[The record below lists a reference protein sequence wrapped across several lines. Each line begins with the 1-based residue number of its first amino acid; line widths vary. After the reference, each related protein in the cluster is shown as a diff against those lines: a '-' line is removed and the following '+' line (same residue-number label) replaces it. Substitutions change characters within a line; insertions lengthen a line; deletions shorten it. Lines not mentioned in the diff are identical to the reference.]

1 MEYIQCIEKIGG
13 SMITQQDV
21 LKALEAVIDPE
32 LGLNIVELGLIYDIQ
47 VNENNEVYIKM
58 TLSARGCPL
67 HASIT
72 NGVENVIKRMDGVNG
87 VKVEVVW
94 DPPWT
99 PDRIAPETKKR
110 MGFR

>member
-1 MEYIQCIEKIGG
+1 MT
-13 SMITQQDV
+13 TQQEV
-21 LKALEAVIDPE
+21 LKALEAGRDPE
-32 LGLNIVELGLIYDIQ
+32 LGLNIVELGLIYDVQ
-47 VNENNEVYIKM
+47 VNEQNEVSVKM

-67 HASIT
+67 HTSIT
-72 NGVENVIKRMDGVNG
+72 NGVENVIKRMEGVNG
-87 VKVEVVW
+87 VSVEVVW

>member
-1 MEYIQCIEKIGG
+1 MT
-13 SMITQQDV
+13 TQQEV
-21 LKALEAVIDPE
+21 LKALEAVMDPE
-32 LGLNIVELGLIYDIQ
+32 LGLNIVELGLIYDVQ
-47 VNENNEVYIKM
+47 VNEQNEVSVKM

-67 HASIT
+67 HTSIT
-72 NGVENVIKRMDGVNG
+72 NGVENVIKRMEGING
-87 VKVEVVW
+87 VRVEVVW

>member
-1 MEYIQCIEKIGG
+1 MV
-13 SMITQQDV
+13 TQQDV
-21 LKALEAVIDPE
+21 FKAVEAVIDPE
-32 LGLNIVELGLIYDIQ
+32 LGLNVVELGLIYDVQ
-47 VNENNEVYIKM
+47 VNEQNEVSVKM

-67 HASIT
+67 HTSIT
-72 NGVENVIKRMDGVNG
+72 NGVENVIKRMEGVNG
-87 VKVEVVW
+87 VRVEVVW

>member
-1 MEYIQCIEKIGG
+1 MV
-13 SMITQQDV
+13 TQEAV

-32 LGLNIVELGLIYDIQ
+32 LGLNIVELGLIYGVT
-47 VNENNEVYIKM
+47 VNDQNEVFVTM

-67 HASIT
+67 HASMT

-87 VKVEVVW
+87 VRVDVVW

>member
-1 MEYIQCIEKIGG
+1 MV
-13 SMITQQDV
+13 TQEAV

-32 LGLNIVELGLIYDIQ
+32 LGLNIVELGLIYGIQ
-47 VNENNEVYIKM
+47 VNGENDVIVTM

-87 VKVEVVW
+87 VRVEVVW

>member
-1 MEYIQCIEKIGG
+1 MT
-13 SMITQQDV
+13 TQQEV
-21 LKALEAVIDPE
+21 LKALEAVMDPE
-32 LGLNIVELGLIYDIQ
+32 LGLNIVELGLIYDVQ
-47 VNENNEVYIKM
+47 VNEQNEVSVKM

-67 HASIT
+67 HTSIT
-72 NGVENVIKRMDGVNG
+72 NGVENVIKRMEGVNG
-87 VKVEVVW
+87 VSVEVVW

>member
-1 MEYIQCIEKIGG
+1 MV
-13 SMITQQDV
+13 TQQDV

-32 LGLNIVELGLIYDIQ
+32 LGLNIVELGLIYGVQ
-47 VNENNEVYIKM
+47 VENDEVSVKM

-67 HASIT
+67 HTSIT

>member
-1 MEYIQCIEKIGG
+1 MV
-13 SMITQQDV
+13 TQQDV

-32 LGLNIVELGLIYDIQ
+32 LGLNIVELGLIYGVQ
-47 VNENNEVYIKM
+47 VESGEVSVKM

-67 HASIT
+67 HTSIT

>member
-1 MEYIQCIEKIGG
+1 MV
-13 SMITQQDV
+13 TQQEV

-32 LGLNIVELGLIYDIQ
+32 LGLNIVELGLIYDVQ
-47 VNENNEVYIKM
+47 VNEQNEVSVKM

-67 HASIT
+67 HTSIT
-72 NGVENVIKRMDGVNG
+72 NGVENVIKRMEGING
-87 VKVEVVW
+87 IRVEVVW

>member
-1 MEYIQCIEKIGG
+1 
-13 SMITQQDV
+13 MITQQDV

-32 LGLNIVELGLIYDIQ
+32 LGLNIVELGLIYD
-47 VNENNEVYIKM
+47 VKVDENNEVSVKM

-67 HASIT
+67 HTSIT

>member
-1 MEYIQCIEKIGG
+1 
-13 SMITQQDV
+13 MITQQEV
-21 LKALEAVIDPE
+21 MKALEAVIDPE
-32 LGLNIVELGLIYDIQ
+32 LGLNIVELGLIYDVQ
-47 VNENNEVYIKM
+47 VNEQNEVSVKM

-67 HASIT
+67 HTSIT
-72 NGVENVIKRMDGVNG
+72 NGVENVIKRMEGVNG
-87 VKVEVVW
+87 IRVEVVW

>member
-1 MEYIQCIEKIGG
+1 MV
-13 SMITQQDV
+13 TQQDV
-21 LKALEAVIDPE
+21 FKALEAVIDPE
-32 LGLNIVELGLIYDIQ
+32 LGLNIVELGLIYGVQ
-47 VNENNEVYIKM
+47 VENDEVSVKM

-67 HASIT
+67 HTSIT

>member
-1 MEYIQCIEKIGG
+1 MT
-13 SMITQQDV
+13 TQQEV
-21 LKALEAVIDPE
+21 LKALEAVMDPE
-32 LGLNIVELGLIYDIQ
+32 LGLNIVELGLIYDVQ
-47 VNENNEVYIKM
+47 VNEQNEVSVKM

-67 HASIT
+67 HTSIT
-72 NGVENVIKRMDGVNG
+72 NGVENVIKRMEGVNG
-87 VKVEVVW
+87 VRVEVVW

>member
-1 MEYIQCIEKIGG
+1 MT
-13 SMITQQDV
+13 TQQEV
-21 LKALEAVIDPE
+21 LKALEAVMDPE
-32 LGLNIVELGLIYDIQ
+32 LGLNSVELGLIYDVQ
-47 VNENNEVYIKM
+47 VNEQNEVSVKM

-67 HASIT
+67 HTSIT
-72 NGVENVIKRMDGVNG
+72 NGVENVIKRMEGVNG
-87 VKVEVVW
+87 VSVEVVW

>member
-1 MEYIQCIEKIGG
+1 MV
-13 SMITQQDV
+13 TQQDV
-21 LKALEAVIDPE
+21 FKALEAVIDPE
-32 LGLNIVELGLIYDIQ
+32 LGLNIVELGLIYD
-47 VNENNEVYIKM
+47 VKVENNEVSVKM

-67 HASIT
+67 HTSIT

>member
-1 MEYIQCIEKIGG
+1 
-13 SMITQQDV
+13 MITQQEV
-21 LKALEAVIDPE
+21 MKALEAVIDPE
-32 LGLNIVELGLIYDIQ
+32 LGLTIVELGLIYDVQI
-47 VNENNEVYIKM
+47 NERNEVSVKM

-67 HASIT
+67 HTSIT
-72 NGVENVIKRMDGVNG
+72 NGVENVIKRMEGVNG
-87 VKVEVVW
+87 IRVEVVW

>member
-1 MEYIQCIEKIGG
+1 MT
-13 SMITQQDV
+13 TQQEV
-21 LKALEAVIDPE
+21 LKALEAVRDPE
-32 LGLNIVELGLIYDIQ
+32 LGLNIVELGLIYDVQ
-47 VNENNEVYIKM
+47 VNEQNEVSVKM

-67 HASIT
+67 HTSIT
-72 NGVENVIKRMDGVNG
+72 NGVENVIKRMEGVNG
-87 VKVEVVW
+87 VSVEVVW